1 MHIHLIHMVT
11 ILIMSAKM
19 AALGVLKINVFL
31 NKVYGI
37 IASVHDVTNRILS
50 HDANYFVDVVPWP
63 KFGNSSISM
72 REIIITSIW

>member
-1 MHIHLIHMVT
+1 MVT

-19 AALGVLKINVFL
+19 AALGVLKITVFL

-50 HDANYFVDVVPWP
+50 HDANYFVDVVP
-63 KFGNSSISM
+63 
-72 REIIITSIW
+72 

>member
-37 IASVHDVTNRILS
+37 IASVHDVTNRS
-50 HDANYFVDVVPWP
+50 
-63 KFGNSSISM
+63 
-72 REIIITSIW
+72 

>member
-50 HDANYFVDVVPWP
+50 HVANYFVDVVL
-63 KFGNSSISM
+63 
-72 REIIITSIW
+72 